1 MCRDGVSTGDPAA
14 GRGLGVK
21 HWKQV
26 CQIFDAQGV
35 DLVFDI
41 GANIGQYAGYL
52 REAGFEGRI
61 VSFEPLSNAHEVLQL
76 TSAHDAKWTIAP
88 RIAIGERIGR
98 TEINISA
105 ESDMSSIRPLAE
117 AAMGFTPSSVMTG
130 KEPVAL
136 TTLAEIFDRYA
147 APDDTVFVKVDTQ
160 GYELPVLEGAAGVF
174 DRIAGWQLELS
185 LVEIYEGESMWRT
198 VVDYMTA
205 RGHDIHFVLPGYY
218 SRHVNRMLQF
228 DALFFRD

>member
-1 MCRDGVSTGDPAA
+1 ME
-14 GRGLGVK
+14 

-26 CQIFDAQGV
+26 NQIFAAKGI

-52 REAGFEGRI
+52 REAGYEGRI

-88 RIAIGERIGR
+88 RLAIGERIGR
-98 TEINISA
+98 AEINISR
-105 ESDMSSIRPLAE
+105 ESDMSSIRPLAQ
-117 AAMGFTPSSVMTG
+117 AAMGFTPSSEMTG
-130 KEPVAL
+130 SEPVGM

-147 APDDTVFVKVDTQ
+147 TPDDIVFVKVDTQ
-160 GYELPVLEGAAGVF
+160 GYELPVLEGAAAVF
-174 DRIAGWQLELS
+174 DRVAGWQLELS
-185 LVEIYEGESMWRT
+185 LVEIYEGEPMWRT

-205 RGHDIHFVLPGYY
+205 RGHDIHYVLPGYF
-218 SRHVNRMLQF
+218 SRHINRMLQF
-228 DALFFRD
+228 DALFFRE